1 MNATAQR
8 IGALAACFVA
18 AIIAVCWRME
28 IRAAGSR
35 DPEAMANLLDQPE
48 TKIASSGY
56 HMAAAAYLDQRA
68 AWWMEW
74 PKAARFSF
82 QADRGDSPSPL
93 DLWSR
98 RL

>member
-1 MNATAQR
+1 MSATVQR

-18 AIIAVCWRME
+18 GIIAVCWRME

-35 DPEAMANLLDQPE
+35 DPEAMANRLDQPE
-48 TKIASSGY
+48 TKIARPLAIPSTRLPFDRGK
-56 HMAAAAYLDQRA
+56 QQQPCGTRN
-68 AWWMEW
+68 W
-74 PKAARFSF
+74 RFSF